1 VPEAGEK
8 DARRVAVGIVG
19 PTASG
24 KSALAVSLAKAF
36 DGAIVSCDALQV
48 YRCLDIGTGKI
59 PVEER
64 GGVPH
69 HLLDVVD
76 PDEEFTAADYIRT
89 SAPIVMGLDSQ
100 GILPIVVGG
109 TGLYLRALMLG
120 LFEGPG
126 RRPELRARI
135 SAVAERHGADFVHR
149 MLARLDPDSA
159 DRIHPN
165 DRVRMIRALEVIF
178 SSHTTMSEMMSRRRS
193 PLEGYRFLLY
203 GLAPPREQLISK
215 IERRVNKMFRD
226 GFVDEVRYLLE
237 NYGSEVPAFKAIGY
251 KELARYFSGELSLSE
266 AEQQTV
272 RATVQYAKRQMTWF
286 RREDGVQWLAGWG
299 EDTEVETEVRERIRA
314 GLDIC
319 RQVVEGKG
327 YAKTAP

>member
-1 VPEAGEK
+1 M
-8 DARRVAVGIVG
+8 VAIVG

-24 KSALAVSLAKAF
+24 KSALAVSLAKVF
-36 DGAIVSCDALQV
+36 DGEVVSCDALQV
-48 YRCLDIGTGKI
+48 YRGLDIGTGKI

-69 HLLDVVD
+69 HLLDVAE
-76 PDEEFTAADYIRT
+76 PDEEFTAADYMRT
-89 SAPIVMGLDSQ
+89 AAPIVREIDSR
-100 GILPIVVGG
+100 GKVPLVVGG

-135 SAVAERHGADFVHR
+135 SGTAERRGAGFVHR
-149 MLARLDPDSA
+149 MLTRLDPDSA
-159 DRIHPN
+159 ARIHPN
-165 DRVRMIRALEVIF
+165 DRVRTIRALEVIF
-178 SSHTTMSEMMSRRRS
+178 SSRTTMSEMMSRRKS

-203 GLAPPREQLISK
+203 GLEPSRDQLVRR
-215 IERRVNKMFRD
+215 IERRVNKMLRE
-226 GFVDEVRYLLE
+226 GFVDEVRSLVGK
-237 NYGSEVPAFKAIGY
+237 YGPEVPAFKAIGY
-251 KELARYFSGELSLSE
+251 KELARHIAGELSLSE

-272 RATVQYAKRQMTWF
+272 RATVRYAKRQMTWF

-299 EDTEVETEVRERIRA
+299 EDTEVDSEVREHLRA

-319 RQVVEGKG
+319 RQVGEGKL